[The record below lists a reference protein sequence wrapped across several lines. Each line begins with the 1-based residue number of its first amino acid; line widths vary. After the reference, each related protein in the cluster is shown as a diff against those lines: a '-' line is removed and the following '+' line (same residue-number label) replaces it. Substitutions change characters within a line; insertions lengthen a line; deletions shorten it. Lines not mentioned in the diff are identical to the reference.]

1 MINVLLTCT
10 IILMIVSIVAL
21 SFLLKKFINKTIY
34 AYRNILTVAAIIYI
48 SIMFV
53 VLVGYIFVRH
63 LNDTQITIRSFF
75 EFAADFPRAF
85 SYFAIPVFLI
95 ICLAIFVSNLAL
107 IRHEGFRT
115 TNLMSAVLGI
125 CYIGGTGLLYLVSY
139 CIQKYLLLP
148 NGITNGHPLIIV
160 FTYSE
165 LFLMMLISY
174 FECILIA
181 SFIMGYVAVKHVPS
195 HDKDFI
201 IILGCLISKEGGL
214 LPLLKARTNRA
225 IKFAWEQEIDTGKK
239 LRFVPSGGKG
249 HNEVIAEGSAI
260 ELYLLSH
267 SAEFYEVFTEKH
279 SKNTYENMLFSKKI
293 IDDVNPDA
301 KIAFA
306 TTNYHILRSGI
317 LARRAGFDAEGI
329 ASKTKWYFWPN
340 GFIREF
346 FGILAIN
353 KKAHILTISACAL
366 VNIILGIIDFIN

>member
-1 MINVLLTCT
+1 MTSL
-10 IILMIVSIVAL
+10 
-21 SFLLKKFINKTIY
+21 
-34 AYRNILTVAAIIYI
+34 
-48 SIMFV
+48 
-53 VLVGYIFVRH
+53 
-63 LNDTQITIRSFF
+63 
-75 EFAADFPRAF
+75 
-85 SYFAIPVFLI
+85 
-95 ICLAIFVSNLAL
+95 
-107 IRHEGFRT
+107 
-115 TNLMSAVLGI
+115 
-125 CYIGGTGLLYLVSY
+125 
-139 CIQKYLLLP
+139 
-148 NGITNGHPLIIV
+148 
-160 FTYSE
+160 
-165 LFLMMLISY
+165 
-174 FECILIA
+174 ILIA
-181 SFIMGYVAVKHVPS
+181 SFIMGYVAVKHIPS

-293 IDDVNPDA
+293 IDEINPDA